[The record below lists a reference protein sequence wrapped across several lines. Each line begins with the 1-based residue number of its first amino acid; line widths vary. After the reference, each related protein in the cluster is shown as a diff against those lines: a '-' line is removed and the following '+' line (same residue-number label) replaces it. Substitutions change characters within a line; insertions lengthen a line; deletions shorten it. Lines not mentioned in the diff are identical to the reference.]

1 MAPGLR
7 RHGDP
12 SPISKRFTSK
22 TERSV
27 SKSSWTGFPRRL
39 PDCTIRSYGQY
50 VAAEVRFL
58 AEPPPCAHVPDMVL
72 TPTADKFF

>member
-1 MAPGLR
+1 M
-7 RHGDP
+7 
-12 SPISKRFTSK
+12 
-22 TERSV
+22 

-58 AEPPPCAHVPDMVL
+58 AEPPPRAHVPDMVL